1 MNTFLVIAI
10 CALQNSE
17 GAVLRQRRDYRNNWG
32 DNIFQ
37 HYAYGEKDRLASFP
51 TAETESDPAIG
62 DDLNNLVNDEDN
74 SGSGKR
80 QRGLSSLLYSM
91 CLKECK
97 RSFGTH
103 EHCHSPCSKFAM
115 SFKTDNGGCVSPE
128 CLPGQNRDIKQDQ
141 RQKTD
146 EIDESLMEELVKFL
160 EEYFDQN
167 SLRESDPA
175 IGDDLNNLV
184 NDEDNSGSGTS
195 RQKRNLLTDLI
206 QPHMD
211 EMWVDKTEEEIKE
224 DREAYEWMQSVGWEN
239 IKPVLQRLIDEMR
252 AERERETDP
261 EKIWIQDIGL
271 KAWTDVL
278 EGGEPFIRWLLIESK
293 KLLRQKMESKDSQ
306 NQAQKQALA
315 LFGASTFNTADDGGC
330 VSLECSRGKNR
341 DVKQDRR
348 QKTDETD
355 ENLKEAL
362 ERLIEEYLHQKSQ
375 DEDGQA

>member
-1 MNTFLVIAI
+1 
-10 CALQNSE
+10 
-17 GAVLRQRRDYRNNWG
+17 
-32 DNIFQ
+32 
-37 HYAYGEKDRLASFP
+37 
-51 TAETESDPAIG
+51 
-62 DDLNNLVNDEDN
+62 
-74 SGSGKR
+74 
-80 QRGLSSLLYSM
+80 
-91 CLKECK
+91 
-97 RSFGTH
+97 
-103 EHCHSPCSKFAM
+103 M

-211 EMWVDKTEEEIKE
+211 EMWEGHDPEG

-239 IKPVLQRLIDEMR
+239 IKPVIQRLVDGLR
-252 AERERETDP
+252 AERERMKTRLLFMTIYQLLLTFSNKVARQSFGNLGETRLQM
-261 EKIWIQDIGL
+261 IMNQDIGL
-271 KAWTDVL
+271 EVYEAIL
-278 EGGEPFIRWLLIESK
+278 E
-293 KLLRQKMESKDSQ
+293 
-306 NQAQKQALA
+306 
-315 LFGASTFNTADDGGC
+315 
-330 VSLECSRGKNR
+330 
-341 DVKQDRR
+341 DRR

-362 ERLIEEYLHQKSQ
+362 KRLLEEYLHPKSQ
-375 DEDGQA
+375 GGW